1 MTAGQRFARL
11 VTNIVVRAPRL
22 WRVFRRPMTANFD
35 RLAADWDAT
44 RVDARRLGAI
54 STALAAVEPDPRTVL
69 DLGTGSG
76 AAARLA
82 AKRWPDAAVTGA
94 DVSPGMIAEARRL
107 ASSDRESY
115 EVADAARLPY
125 KDSAF
130 DLVTMNNMIPFFD
143 EVARVTAPG
152 GHVDADLGPP
162 RAPPRRARA
171 ARLHA
176 RSGLLHRARPQLPC
190 PQDGF
195 VLSSDPQGRSRRGST
210 GPDVS
215 FRAGTLA
222 RATGRGSSVGRAHG

>member
-54 STALAAVEPDPRTVL
+54 STALAAVEPEPRTVL

-152 GHVDADLGPP
+152 GHVAIAYGMGSSTPIWVPLERLRAELEQRGFTHVADFSTEP
-162 RAPPRRARA
+162 
-171 ARLHA
+171 
-176 RSGLLHRARPQLPC
+176 
-190 PQDGF
+190 
-195 VLSSDPQGRSRRGST
+195 GRS
-210 GPDVS
+210 
-215 FRAGTLA
+215 FLA
-222 RATGRGSSVGRAHG
+222 RKTGSS